1 MNHLLRLC
9 VTFAVLA
16 FVPLHVGCNT
26 NAAPPEAR
34 REVPPPSPPASQE
47 PLQGQNGTMTSEES
61 NAQPVNVITI
71 PARGA
76 PRYLLVL
83 LHGVGDR
90 AVGFQ
95 GVGRELSPGL
105 PEVETLIPDGFHPFD
120 GGGEGRQWFSRVGIS
135 ETNRAERI
143 QAAGREV
150 SSWIDGELRKRGLSA
165 DRLAVGGFSQGAM
178 VSGWLALHREPAPRA
193 VVMLSGRLSEDVSW
207 PVTRVSTPVFLGH
220 GTDDPVISVSF
231 LAPAAKELAARG
243 AHVTER
249 LYPGMAHQISRQ
261 ELADVESFL
270 RSALP
275 EGGPRK

>member
-1 MNHLLRLC
+1 MNHLLC
-9 VTFAVLA
+9 SWTTFSVLA
-16 FVPLHVGCNT
+16 FASLHVGCNT
-26 NAAPPEAR
+26 NPAPPEAH
-34 REVPPPSPPASQE
+34 REEMPPSSSASQE
-47 PLQGQNGTMTSEES
+47 PFQGQNGTTTSKKEKT
-61 NAQPVNVITI
+61 QPVNVITI
-71 PARGA
+71 PARGT

-105 PEVETLIPDGFHPFD
+105 PEVEILIPDGFHPFD
-120 GGGEGRQWFSRVGIS
+120 GGGEGRQWFSRVGIT
-135 ETNRAERI
+135 EKNRAERI
-143 QAAGREV
+143 QAAGKEV
-150 SSWIDGELRKRGLSA
+150 SSWIDGELQKRGLLA

-193 VVMLSGRLSEDVSW
+193 VVMLSGRLSEDATW
-207 PVTRVSTPVFLGH
+207 PATRVSMPVFLGH

-231 LAPAAKELAARG
+231 LAPAAKELVARG

-249 LYPGMAHQISRQ
+249 VYPGMAHQISRQ
-261 ELADVESFL
+261 ELTDVESFL

-275 EGGPRK
+275 ESGSRK